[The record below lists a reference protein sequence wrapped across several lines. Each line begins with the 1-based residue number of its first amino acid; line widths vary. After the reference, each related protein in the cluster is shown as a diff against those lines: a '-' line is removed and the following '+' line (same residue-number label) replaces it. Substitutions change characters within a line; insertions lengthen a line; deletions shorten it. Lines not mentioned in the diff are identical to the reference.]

1 MIQSYNYSDF
11 CALQRTYEWYKDGNS
26 LLHEDEALV
35 WKYLSVISRPETP
48 LHEEQIPTWS
58 KARGSRRNRCFIV
71 EMEDGDSVMVTYKV
85 VNLMKSRFI
94 HIINIPVSMDGSKE
108 NAVNVISELRRD
120 RFVRFLHYECFK
132 EYYGKSE
139 RAETYDNYYIDLNDF
154 KKNALDNGNWKK
166 RHHVNAFERH
176 VELFKMEQFN
186 NGMDEKNV
194 LNAIEARRIWRREK
208 MLAKQANGSSGT
220 LGGNSKRDTLEK
232 AFMALI
238 MDGSGMI
245 KSTTLKCDGDVF
257 ALETSL
263 VFNGYATSF
272 FIVHAGRRH
281 ETDSIRRHVFRDS
294 TFIVRYFQL
303 RMMMELGVGRFYI
316 LGSGGEPNLSR
327 YKHQICNGRMVRCYI
342 DKNK

>member
-1 MIQSYNYSDF
+1 
-11 CALQRTYEWYKDGNS
+11 
-26 LLHEDEALV
+26 
-35 WKYLSVISRPETP
+35 
-48 LHEEQIPTWS
+48 
-58 KARGSRRNRCFIV
+58 
-71 EMEDGDSVMVTYKV
+71 
-85 VNLMKSRFI
+85 
-94 HIINIPVSMDGSKE
+94 
-108 NAVNVISELRRD
+108 
-120 RFVRFLHYECFK
+120 
-132 EYYGKSE
+132 
-139 RAETYDNYYIDLNDF
+139 
-154 KKNALDNGNWKK
+154 
-166 RHHVNAFERH
+166 
-176 VELFKMEQFN
+176 
-186 NGMDEKNV
+186 
-194 LNAIEARRIWRREK
+194 

-263 VFNGYATSF
+263 AFNGYATSF

-327 YKHQICNGRMVRCYI
+327 YQHQICNGRMVRCYI